1 MAGDYEIIQAVH
13 IGDREIV
20 VGENQADEQG
30 LPYLVAYYESNAI
43 LGRYYDAI
51 GSDDFTEI
59 MEIYG
64 QRIMEQ
70 AQKTR
75 VELSTPKVQGIDNSP
90 ITAERCTPISYDD
103 DLNGNASTSFSGR
116 I

>member
-51 GSDDFTEI
+51 GSDDLRNHGDLRTAHHGAGAENPCGVI
-59 MEIYG
+59 D
-64 QRIMEQ
+64 
-70 AQKTR
+70 AK
-75 VELSTPKVQGIDNSP
+75 STGH
-90 ITAERCTPISYDD
+90 
-103 DLNGNASTSFSGR
+103 
-116 I
+116 

>member
-51 GSDDFTEI
+51 GSDDLRKSWRSTDSASWSRRRKPVWS
-59 MEIYG
+59 Y
-64 QRIMEQ
+64 RR
-70 AQKTR
+70 QKYRALT
-75 VELSTPKVQGIDNSP
+75 
-90 ITAERCTPISYDD
+90 TAP
-103 DLNGNASTSFSGR
+103 
-116 I
+116 

>member
-51 GSDDFTEI
+51 ELYTIQRYLQYDTLQEMGLIHFDDWASDFGETI
-59 MEIYG
+59 TAI
-64 QRIMEQ
+64 
-70 AQKTR
+70 
-75 VELSTPKVQGIDNSP
+75 ELSPEGYNLV
-90 ITAERCTPISYDD
+90 
-103 DLNGNASTSFSGR
+103 GR
-116 I
+116 

>member
-70 AQKTR
+70 AQKPVWSYRRQKYRALT
-75 VELSTPKVQGIDNSP
+75 
-90 ITAERCTPISYDD
+90 TAP
-103 DLNGNASTSFSGR
+103 
-116 I
+116 